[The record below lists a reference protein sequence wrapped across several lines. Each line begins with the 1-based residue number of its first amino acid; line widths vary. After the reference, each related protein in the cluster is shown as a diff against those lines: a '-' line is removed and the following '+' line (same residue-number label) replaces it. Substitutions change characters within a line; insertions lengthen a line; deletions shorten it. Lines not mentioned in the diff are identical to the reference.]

1 MKTSAQSI
9 LPLCLFVIISCSN
22 RHQLFK
28 SLSTDHRENGWYH
41 VSSGRRDS
49 LSLTPIITSR
59 DFATLRLDT
68 DAFGKYAIYGQVH
81 PHYFERWAS
90 ETEKATGKR
99 IAFVFNDSVITN
111 PMVNCKIESG
121 NFGITSYCDK
131 KLPAIYE
138 KLNSEINLSYQDSL
152 TRLFTERLWKEANAY
167 KATLTDTTFLKTKG
181 MMSYAAVDFMNAKGI
196 NQYHAFNQVVYLKA
210 LDRARSRLSVKNGRL
225 VFPCKCGR
233 DLNISNDLFLFIHT
247 LFKEWNRW
255 LDYGKYELIKDEQGL
270 YTVVPIE

>member
-1 MKTSAQSI
+1 
-9 LPLCLFVIISCSN
+9 
-22 RHQLFK
+22 
-28 SLSTDHRENGWYH
+28 
-41 VSSGRRDS
+41 
-49 LSLTPIITSR
+49 
-59 DFATLRLDT
+59 
-68 DAFGKYAIYGQVH
+68 
-81 PHYFERWAS
+81 
-90 ETEKATGKR
+90 
-99 IAFVFNDSVITN
+99 VFNDSVITN